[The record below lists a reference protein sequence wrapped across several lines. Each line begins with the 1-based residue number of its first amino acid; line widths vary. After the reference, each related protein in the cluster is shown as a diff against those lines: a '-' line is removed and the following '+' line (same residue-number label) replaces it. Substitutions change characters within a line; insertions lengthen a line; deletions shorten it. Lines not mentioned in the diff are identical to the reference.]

1 MDTWNQNLSTD
12 VYDIS
17 NSTFSQ
23 TESIPRRR
31 DTGAAVYHTQRMS
44 VTSRCPTLREWIPLL
59 KCFAILGLVMVL
71 RLNLFAGQV
80 YIGLNRSTMKNNEG
94 QFWNCLHFHSF
105 YIHLSLNLQTYR
117 GLILVY
123 DFYLFKRLHRF
134 KILAQ
139 VCPLG
144 SYLILLG
151 FKTFMCII
159 PIHVYN
165 TFLKVPKFNKL
176 IYERY
181 LDQGLV
187 FSK

>member
-1 MDTWNQNLSTD
+1 MDTWNQNLNTD

-23 TESIPRRR
+23 TESIPWRH
-31 DTGAAVYHTQRMS
+31 DTGAVVYHTHVCHVTVPTFACVDTASQVFGYLGASDGIKTES
-44 VTSRCPTLREWIPLL
+44 VSRP
-59 KCFAILGLVMVL
+59 GLYRFKQKHTVM
-71 RLNLFAGQV
+71 
-80 YIGLNRSTMKNNEG
+80 KPNEG
-94 QFWNCLHFHSF
+94 QFWNCLDFHSF

-134 KILAQ
+134 KIFAQ

-151 FKTFMCII
+151 FK
-159 PIHVYN
+159 
-165 TFLKVPKFNKL
+165 
-176 IYERY
+176 
-181 LDQGLV
+181 
-187 FSK
+187 SA